1 MIPAPARRLGETAG
15 QVATEKII
23 SRGRESGAEAYEM
36 ARGLSLSGCIA
47 GAPGA
52 HHGSCGLSGAAQ
64 DDIAAD

>member
-1 MIPAPARRLGETAG
+1 
-15 QVATEKII
+15 
-23 SRGRESGAEAYEM
+23 M

-64 DDIAAD
+64 DDIVAD